1 MNVEI
6 QLSRRHVFR
15 IPLTLRFSY
24 PEGMSTYDLG
34 NPDLGTD
41 EKKCG
46 GIKSDNGIL
55 KTCLV
60 DN

>member
-1 MNVEI
+1 MMLNNSTNI
-6 QLSRRHVFR
+6 NKTNTYLYHLNTTNTKK
-15 IPLTLRFSY
+15 IT
-24 PEGMSTYDLG
+24 TYDLG
-34 NPDLGTD
+34 NPDLGTG